1 LYLLLKDV
9 RLDEYAIADYIHF
22 VFVENARRY
31 NVKDM
36 LDAAEFDGVAGIG
49 AALETGDYIVLGCEY
64 INDFSLA
71 LVSPLETQQNI
82 YFAHYIVI

>member
-1 LYLLLKDV
+1 
-9 RLDEYAIADYIHF
+9 
-22 VFVENARRY
+22 
-31 NVKDM
+31 M

-49 AALETGDYIVLGCEY
+49 ATLETGDYIVLGCEY